1 MVGSLLT
8 KRPTGR
14 ERPKRASGD
23 EGEEEEEA
31 EIGVRFVLLLLLM
44 MMMLGS
50 ERDQSGRCRG
60 REQTHGRRGK
70 YARTRQTKARARTRR
85 SCTNLTT
92 ARLPLCPSLSVVRR
106 QPSVVCRPLSVVR
119 LSTSSRAE
127 SS

>member
-14 ERPKRASGD
+14 ERRKRVSGV
-23 EGEEEEEA
+23 EEKEEE
-31 EIGVRFVLLLLLM
+31 EIGVRFVLLLMPVL
-44 MMMLGS
+44 MLGS

-70 YARTRQTKARARTRR
+70 YARTRQTKARLRTRR
-85 SCTNLTT
+85 SCTKVTT
-92 ARLPLCPSLSVVRR
+92 ARLRLCPSSVGSRPSSVVR
-106 QPSVVCRPLSVVR
+106 RPLSVVR

-127 SS
+127 SSRV